1 MCQHNIHVMCKGAV
15 VSDSKK
21 LAKFIEFLA
30 IFLGAFSLVD
40 FVMDLVRLELTLA
53 TAKSFGMLVLS
64 IFLYFSISKPE
75 LFKTK
80 P

>member
-1 MCQHNIHVMCKGAV
+1 VAGVMCKGTV
-15 VSDSKK
+15 VTDSKK
-21 LAKFIEFLA
+21 LAKFIELLA

-40 FVMDLVRLELTLA
+40 FGMDLVRLELTLA
-53 TAKSFGMLVLS
+53 TAKSFGMVVLA
-64 IFLYFSISKPE
+64 ILLYFSISKPE

>member
-1 MCQHNIHVMCKGAV
+1 MT
-15 VSDSKK
+15 DSKK
-21 LAKFIEFLA
+21 LAKFIELLA

-40 FVMDLVRLELTLA
+40 FGMDLVRLELTLA
-53 TAKSFGMLVLS
+53 TAKSFGMVVLA
-64 IFLYFSISKPE
+64 ILLYFSISKPK

>member
-1 MCQHNIHVMCKGAV
+1 MQQVWGGFTA

-40 FVMDLVRLELTLA
+40 FVMDLLRLELTLA

-64 IFLYFSISKPE
+64 VFLYLAISKPE

>member
-1 MCQHNIHVMCKGAV
+1 M
-15 VSDSKK
+15 SDSKK

>member
-1 MCQHNIHVMCKGAV
+1 ML
-15 VSDSKK
+15 DSKK
-21 LAKFIEFLA
+21 LAKFVELLA

-40 FVMDLVRLELTLA
+40 FGLDIVRLEFTIA

-75 LFKTK
+75 FFNKKL
-80 P
+80 